1 MTTSKVFASII
12 ALGLGLGSL
21 FSQSEGKKV
30 EVSLRVAPILSM
42 PGVKGESNFWDF
54 EKGSP
59 QIKFNGGLSADIF
72 LQDNVALSTGIWY
85 TGKRSAFTVESQGLN
100 TPDNKEVLSYNLNY
114 LEIPL
119 LFKGFTNNLNEK
131 MRIYMNLGG
140 VFGFKLSESYA
151 GSDDDRPLQANGE
164 YLDQQY
170 AGFFDAS
177 LLMGAGVELN
187 IGTSNKLY
195 LGGDYSLGLSNIIHK
210 DFIGG
215 LNQQTDPATGEPVYS
230 ISKGTN
236 YTIRNSYV
244 AFVAG
249 FKF

>member
-30 EVSLRVAPILSM
+30 EISLRVAPTLSM
-42 PGVKGESNFWDF
+42 PSAKGESNFWDF

-59 QIKFNGGLSADIF
+59 QLKFNGGLSADIF

-85 TGKRSAFTVESQGLN
+85 TGKRSSFTVESQWLN
-100 TPDNKEVLSYNLNY
+100 ASDNKEVLSYNLNY
-114 LEIPL
+114 LEVPL
-119 LFKGFTNNLNEK
+119 LFKGLTNNLNEK
-131 MRIYMNLGG
+131 MRIYVNLGG
-140 VFGFKLSESYA
+140 VFGFKLSESFA
-151 GSDDDRPLQANGE
+151 GSDDDRPLQTYPDGE
-164 YLDQQY
+164 YLDQKY

-177 LLMGAGVELN
+177 LLMGGGIELN
-187 IGTSNKLY
+187 IGTSNKVY
-195 LGGDYSLGLSNIIHK
+195 LGGDYSLGLTNIIHK
-210 DFIGG
+210 DFIGS
-215 LNQQTDPATGEPVYS
+215 LSQDPNATP

-236 YTIRNSYV
+236 YSVRNSYV